1 MRLSNKSLFQVLKLY
16 DIDVVEFNGSMT
28 EKAKALS
35 LANFKSEEPGT
46 ARVMLLSNVGTTGL
60 NLDFANV
67 LIIIVRNFILTFNL
81 KLNSRCQDALW
92 SVMEDLQLQGRLK
105 RYPQNKQCEIY
116 RLIGARTAD
125 EVINKLS
132 TGKGVIHEL
141 FTGAPLAFREQPRSS
156 AYALADFASIH
167 REDAPQRGVPQR
179 RR

>member
-1 MRLSNKSLFQVLKLY
+1 
-16 DIDVVEFNGSMT
+16 MT
-28 EKAKALS
+28 EKAKAQS

-67 LIIIVRNFILTFNL
+67 LIIIVSHLVLTLTLATNAR
-81 KLNSRCQDALW
+81 SQDALW

-105 RYPQNKQCEIY
+105 RYPQSKQCEIY

-141 FTGAPLAFREQPRSS
+141 FTGAPLAFRKQRVSP
-156 AYALADFASIH
+156 ALAIADFAANH
-167 REDAPQRGVPQR
+167 REDAP
-179 RR
+179 